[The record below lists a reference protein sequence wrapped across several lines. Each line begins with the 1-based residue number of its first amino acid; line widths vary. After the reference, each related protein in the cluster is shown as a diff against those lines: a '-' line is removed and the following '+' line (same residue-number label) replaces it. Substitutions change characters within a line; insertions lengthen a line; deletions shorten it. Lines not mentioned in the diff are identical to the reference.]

1 MFKFRLQPVLDYRE
15 NIEEAHRVKYAEIM
29 RSVDAQREELN
40 AVRQEK
46 QALVSRLENSG
57 NVMQAADVSTCLSYI
72 SSLIDKEARHIES
85 VHTLEQKLED
95 ARADLVEATKQC
107 KVLETVKEKKL
118 KEYRVCLSGRER
130 KEMDGVGIAKSFVR
144 V

>member
-1 MFKFRLQPVLDYRE
+1 MFKFRLQPVLDYQE
-15 NIEEAHRVKYAEIM
+15 NIEEARRINYAEIM
-29 RSVDAQREELN
+29 RSLDAQWEELN

-46 QALVSRLENSG
+46 QALISRLDNSG
-57 NVMQAADVSTCLSYI
+57 NVMQAADVSACLSYM
-72 SSLIDKEARHIES
+72 SSLMDKEACHMES
-85 VHTLEQKLED
+85 VRTLEQKLGD

-118 KEYRVCLSGRER
+118 KEYRVRSSGRER

-144 V
+144 A